1 MRDLLLTSATKFRD
15 SMIILYVGLGTYV
28 EKTGLEEIDK
38 EFLHYLQGGAF
49 VFIHLK

>member
-1 MRDLLLTSATKFRD
+1 
-15 SMIILYVGLGTYV
+15 MIILYVGLGTYV

-49 VFIHLK
+49 VFIHLKWAVYDELGKTLK